1 MGNLRGELGPNVRL
15 PTQKAAKKFKADPF
29 GVQPV
34 LQCYEVKLMVTIKSP
49 VTDDLHR
56 KTTLSDST

>member
-1 MGNLRGELGPNVRL
+1 MGNLRGELGPNVR
-15 PTQKAAKKFKADPF
+15 PSTQKAAKKFKADPF

-49 VTDDLHR
+49 MTDDLHH
-56 KTTLSDST
+56 KTILSDST